1 MLPKIHECQFMLA
14 ANSRVFTAFPSK
26 STVSKSKETGTGA
39 GVSVGST
46 TVPGVSSCG
55 VRLESVTSGVYAYKP
70 LNSMLTQPES
80 AAQRNAKTLVKQI
93 NFFIH

>member
-1 MLPKIHECQFMLA
+1 MLA
-14 ANSRVFTAFPSK
+14 ANSRVVTAFPSK